1 MSTSGLNG
9 IWLRWKSLRLPWRRH
24 ILIGSDLNGNTF
36 WEYFPKGISRAAR
49 PRRILRP
56 SRKMHHSDVQIAP
69 SWHQWLKQTRVEAPS
84 IQEQVADVQRIQQLQ
99 VNARLADARWEA
111 KPRYI
116 EKPKT
121 GDGQVSAQRKTF
133 GGVDEVK
140 ADGPTAVGGEMPR
153 TEPEWKEGVRR
164 GVDTQI
170 PEGTPN
176 PWKKAEETG
185 HNPGGKWQPEPWS
198 PGPKRI

>member
-1 MSTSGLNG
+1 M
-9 IWLRWKSLRLPWRRH
+9 
-24 ILIGSDLNGNTF
+24 
-36 WEYFPKGISRAAR
+36 
-49 PRRILRP
+49 
-56 SRKMHHSDVQIAP
+56 
-69 SWHQWLKQTRVEAPS
+69 KQTRVEAPS

-140 ADGPTAVGGEMPR
+140 ADGPTAVGGEMPQ